1 MDFPLQCSIPNLH
14 FALGRASQVAFCSL
28 PPTFWGVSILYLY
41 LISLSYISISVSLY
55 LSVSIS
61 LFSLLSSL
69 FSLLSSL
76 YSLLFSLFS
85 LFSFL
90 FSLLSSDSL
99 LSSLFSLLSS
109 HFSLLSSLFSLL
121 SSLFS
126 LLSSHFS
133 LLSSHFSLL
142 SPLSGLRYFVPG
154 AIDWF
159 YPYSSKK
166 WNIIFGTKK
175 ARLECLDIVQ
185 MMSTRDHP
193 PSGHPLGV
201 NLWSNVTWSN
211 PCLWLQKC
219 FNKNRKPFFPGNS
232 HHPMLG

>member
-1 MDFPLQCSIPNLH
+1 MWIFHCNVR
-14 FALGRASQVAFCSL
+14 F
-28 PPTFWGVSILYLY
+28 PTFISRLEGLRRSHFVLSLQPFGVSL
-41 LISLSYISISVSLY
+41 SLSLSPSLYIY
-55 LSVSIS
+55 LSVS

-76 YSLLFSLFS
+76 FC
-85 LFSFL
+85 
-90 FSLLSSDSL
+90 L
-99 LSSLFSLLSS
+99 LSSL
-109 HFSLLSSLFSLL
+109 FSLLSSLFSLL

-126 LLSSHFS
+126 LLSS
-133 LLSSHFSLL
+133 LFSLL

-159 YPYSSKK
+159 YPCSSKK
-166 WNIIFGTKK
+166 WNITLGTKK

-219 FNKNRKPFFPGNS
+219 FNKNSKPFFPGNS

>member
-1 MDFPLQCSIPNLH
+1 MWIFPGNGGLCGFMWIYEGWESNINGGFMWIFPLQCSIPKLH
-14 FALGRASQVAFCSL
+14 KTRLEGLRRSHFLLSL
-28 PPTFWGVSILYLY
+28 QPFGVSLSLSLSPSLY
-41 LISLSYISISVSLY
+41 ISL
-55 LSVSIS
+55 
-61 LFSLLSSL
+61 
-69 FSLLSSL
+69 
-76 YSLLFSLFS
+76 
-85 LFSFL
+85 
-90 FSLLSSDSL
+90 SL

-109 HFSLLSSLFSLL
+109 HFSLLSPLF
-121 SSLFS
+121 
-126 LLSSHFS
+126 
-133 LLSSHFSLL
+133 
-142 SPLSGLRYFVPG
+142 GLRYFVPG

-159 YPYSSKK
+159 YPFSSKK
-166 WNIIFGTKK
+166 WNITLGTKK

-219 FNKNRKPFFPGNS
+219 FNKNSKPFFPGNP